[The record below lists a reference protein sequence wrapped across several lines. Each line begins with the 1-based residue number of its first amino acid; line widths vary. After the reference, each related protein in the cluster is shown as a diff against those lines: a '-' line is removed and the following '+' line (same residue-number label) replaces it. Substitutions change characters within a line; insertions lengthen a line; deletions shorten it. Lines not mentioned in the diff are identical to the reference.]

1 MDINDG
7 EWPLP
12 PAGPQD
18 EAMSER
24 LMATGGRFSAGGQWN
39 IDCMVRVIA
48 PVLDEHGL
56 LDGPAPWLE
65 IRRSRSEM
73 AGGVTVEFDPHPD
86 ETHPKFRRMRHFRF
100 RQQRLTKSE
109 EALADLRLAAERR
122 ALLMRRR
129 EGLDSGTLTLG
140 QATTCVAVVPP
151 MLRALGLDPLE
162 VAALASD
169 GAHVAR
175 DRTGKTGDDIM
186 SMHLVP
192 DGENLEVNRI
202 ELPGIVYRSAHGE
215 PSLVLRNATFS
226 DDEMATMIGR
236 PLKETVPRPEFDVDD
251 LTVTAAVRRG
261 DSTIL
266 TLSRPRTTL
275 VPLPR

>member
-12 PAGPQD
+12 PAGPRD
-18 EAMSER
+18 DAMSER
-24 LMATGGRFSAGGQWN
+24 LMATGGRFSPGRQWN

-48 PVLDEHGL
+48 PVLDGYGL
-56 LDGPAPWLE
+56 LDGPAPWLK

-73 AGGVTVEFDPHPD
+73 AGGVTVEFDAHPD
-86 ETHPKFRRMRHFRF
+86 ERHPKFLKMRHFRF
-100 RQQRLTKSE
+100 RPQRMTKSE

-129 EGLDSGTLTLG
+129 AALDSGTLTLG
-140 QATTCVAVVPP
+140 QATMCDAVLPP
-151 MLRALGLDPLE
+151 MMRALGLDPVE

-169 GAHVAR
+169 GAHVVR
-175 DRTGKTGDDIM
+175 DRTGKTGGETL

-192 DGENLEVNRI
+192 DGENLEVNRM

-215 PSLVLRNATFS
+215 PTLVARNTAFS
-226 DDEMATMIGR
+226 EDAMTAMIGR
-236 PLKETVPRPEFDVDD
+236 PLHEAMPRPEFDVDG
-251 LTVTAAVRRG
+251 LLVTQAVRRG
-261 DSTIL
+261 YSTIL
-266 TLSRPRTTL
+266 TLTRPRTTL
-275 VPLPR
+275 VPVPQ